1 MNHTK
6 DEMYAAEEG
15 GAGFLSGLLV
25 GGVIGAVAAV
35 LLAPNS
41 GRATREQLR
50 EKGYEIRDRIQ
61 QATSDLQGQARTV
74 TEDVKEKAQTFVEDA
89 QTMMDQ
95 RRDQVSRVADAAR
108 ETWEKNEPPM
118 NDKKSMP

>member
-1 MNHTK
+1 MHHTK

-50 EKGYEIRDRIQ
+50 EKGWPVE
-61 QATSDLQGQARTV
+61 LQPR
-74 TEDVKEKAQTFVEDA
+74 
-89 QTMMDQ
+89 
-95 RRDQVSRVADAAR
+95 QVSFYRFVPL
-108 ETWEKNEPPM
+108 K
-118 NDKKSMP
+118 